1 MLLFIIFTSLLFS
14 LLLGF
19 FFLPLKILWQ
29 GNSLQTEIK
38 LSILNFSF
46 LKGILCH
53 KHFSFETNFLKKK
66 RVITSEKIFLRF
78 FQKKKPVNPEPT
90 LSSTMNSVAN
100 SKKKKKDSAFF
111 HSYKKRLKKNFG
123 KNILS
128 LLKKIIFSFKIKKL
142 DILFSFEQTPYIG
155 AFYRAKLC
163 LPLKYRKNI
172 HISFFETFRYQF
184 TSRIFIGKF
193 LFALL
198 FWFLRLNFLTLF
210 SINKK

>member
-66 RVITSEKIFLRF
+66 ELLP
-78 FQKKKPVNPEPT
+78 QKKFFYDFF
-90 LSSTMNSVAN
+90 
-100 SKKKKKDSAFF
+100 KKKN
-111 HSYKKRLKKNFG
+111 L
-123 KNILS
+123 
-128 LLKKIIFSFKIKKL
+128 
-142 DILFSFEQTPYIG
+142 
-155 AFYRAKLC
+155 
-163 LPLKYRKNI
+163 
-172 HISFFETFRYQF
+172 
-184 TSRIFIGKF
+184 
-193 LFALL
+193 
-198 FWFLRLNFLTLF
+198 
-210 SINKK
+210 